1 MIAMREKSKRIL
13 EYGRIREEL
22 SRFCVS
28 RVAKNRALELDM
40 MEDERQ
46 IEREL
51 DFSEEAF
58 NIIMKFPNIRL
69 NALLDIG
76 ESLKIAEMKG
86 MLSAAELLAIA
97 QTLRSS
103 TLFAR
108 AIKNASS
115 EDVKIDNFMEVS
127 SFIASFSRIEEAIF
141 GAILSEEEIS
151 DKASKK
157 LFSIRRAIE
166 SKKLSIRNKLE
177 QIISSADMGKYLQ
190 ESIITLRGDRFV
202 IPVKSEYKSRVDGIV
217 HDKSKGGSTFFIEPS
232 ALVNM
237 NNELRALLI
246 DEQDEIRRILMELSA
261 MVAADVDAIR
271 LSYESVCELDYA
283 FAKGRYAHELNA
295 TRPLISEPGVIKI
308 RQGRHPFIDSKVVV
322 PIDFEVG
329 TTYSAVIITGPNTG
343 GKTVSLKT
351 VALLTMMALSGLFVP
366 CLSGSK
372 FGLFKEIYSDIGD
385 EQSIDLSLSTFSSHM
400 KNIVEM
406 VEIASTDTLLLF
418 DELGAGTDPTEGAA
432 LAIAILSTVK
442 DKGATVIATTHYAE
456 LKHFALV
463 SPGFQNASVEFDVEK
478 LMPTYRLS
486 IGSPGKS
493 NAFEISKR
501 LGLEERIINKA
512 RNLIS
517 GEDIKFEDV
526 LTKIEENK
534 SYAEKARMEAEAY
547 KKESEELLKKLEERD
562 EKSFNMRDKLIND
575 AKAEARRIIASA
587 KLTVDET
594 LKDLKN
600 LETNVSSSREALDI
614 KQRLSSEEKKNYQK
628 MPEISQEGGEIPKKL
643 VIGRDYFVTSLGKS
657 ATLMGIDEAKGEVK
671 VKAGIMSLFVDK
683 SELRVASKR
692 KEKKLGL
699 YDAKNPSVY
708 GTELNVVR
716 AGKMEID
723 LHGKDVLQALHELE
737 KFLDEAVI
745 SNLNNLSVIHGLGS
759 GVLKRNVQD
768 YLKKHPQVK
777 RIRPGGMGEG
787 GAGVTIVTLK

>member
-1 MIAMREKSKRIL
+1 MLDMRLKSKKIL

-28 RVAKNRALELDM
+28 KRAKDRALDLDM
-40 MEDERQ
+40 MEDERE

-51 DFSEEAF
+51 DFTEEAY
-58 NIIMKFPNIRL
+58 NIIMKFPSIRL
-69 NALLDIG
+69 NALMDIG

-86 MLSAAELLAIA
+86 VLSAAELLAIA

-103 TLFAR
+103 SMFAKS
-108 AIKNASS
+108 IKNASS
-115 EDVKIDNFMEVS
+115 EELRIENFLEVA
-127 SFIASFSRIEEAIF
+127 SFIASFSRLEEAIF
-141 GAILSEEEIS
+141 GAILSENEIS

-157 LFSIRRAIE
+157 LFSIRRQIE
-166 SKKLSIRNKLE
+166 AKKVSIRNKLE
-177 QIISSADMGKYLQ
+177 AIISSADMGKYLQ
-190 ESIITLRGDRFV
+190 EAIITLRGDRFV
-202 IPVKSEYKSRVDGIV
+202 IPVKSEHKAKVDGIV
-217 HDKSKGGSTFFIEPS
+217 HDKSKGGSTFFIEPT

-237 NNELRALLI
+237 NNELRALFI
-246 DEQDEIRRILMELSA
+246 DEQDEIRRILIELSS
-261 MVAADVDAIR
+261 MVAEDVDAIR

-295 TRPLISEPGVIKI
+295 TRPSISEAGSIKL
-308 RQGRHPFIDSKVVV
+308 RQGRHPFIDPKVVV
-322 PIDFEVG
+322 PIDFEIG
-329 TTYSAVIITGPNTG
+329 SSYSAVIITGPNTG

-372 FGLFKEIYSDIGD
+372 FGLFREIYSDIGD

-406 VEIASTDTLLLF
+406 VDAASPETLLLF

-463 SPGFQNASVEFDVEK
+463 SPGFQNASVEFDVER

-501 LGLEERIINKA
+501 LGLEEGIINKA

-534 SYAEKARMEAEAY
+534 SYAEKAREEAEAY
-547 KKESEELLKKLEERD
+547 KRQSEELLKKLEERD
-562 EKSFNMRDKLIND
+562 EKSFSMRDKLLND

-600 LETNVSSSREALDI
+600 LESEVASSREALGI
-614 KQRLSSEEKKNYQK
+614 KQRLSSEEKKNMQRVA
-628 MPEISQEGGEIPKKL
+628 EVSQEGGEIPNKL
-643 VIGRDYFVTSLGKS
+643 VVGREYYVTSLGKA
-657 ATLMGIDEAKGEVK
+657 ATLMEVDEAKGEVK
-671 VKAGIMSLFVDK
+671 VMAGIMSLFVNK

-699 YDAKNPSVY
+699 YDAKNTSSS
-708 GTELNVVR
+708 GTDLNIVR
-716 AGKMEID
+716 SGKMEID

-737 KFLDEAVI
+737 KFLDEAMV

-768 YLKKHPQVK
+768 YLKKHPHVK
-777 RIRPGGMGEG
+777 RIRSGGMGEG